1 MIGETVLHYKIL
13 EKLGEGGMGEVF
25 KAQDTKLDR
34 FVALKFLPADLTS
47 SEDDKAR
54 FIQEAKAAS
63 AMNHPNVCTIYD
75 IQEFENHLFIVM
87 EFVDGKTLKDK
98 RDSLSEKQIL
108 EIGIQ
113 VAEGLAAAHERGIV
127 HRDIKPENIMVRKDG
142 ISQIMDF
149 GLAKLHSSSE
159 GSRLTKAGTTM
170 GTMGYMSPEQIQGLD
185 VDHRSD
191 IFSLGVVLYEMFAGE
206 SPFRGMHETAIMYE
220 VVNVEAPPI
229 STVKEGIDPQL
240 DEIILECLEKEK
252 DERCQSAKELAK
264 DLRKIKKST
273 GHRKSRVY
281 KVSNAQS
288 QTGSASH
295 PKSSGAIT
303 IQAFNKTIE
312 LNKVISSVYFLW
324 PLIGILLLA
333 VIYLLVVKGPSKQ
346 NSITSVTTIESP
358 PDIIFSGGIVP
369 QANFEI
375 SHDGKTIVFIG
386 ADSAG
391 SNELWIRHL
400 NSEFAKPL
408 KGTDNAFYPFWS
420 YDDKSIGYF
429 VPGKLMK
436 IDLNTGLST
445 EISQAKNGRGGNW
458 NQNNEI
464 VFAPDGVGGLYLVS
478 SKGGAAKEII
488 KADPSHPNE
497 SLRFPFFLP
506 DGKHFLYSIEKDY
519 IGATPGD
526 VVKIGSI
533 DSRIDKVILSA
544 STNAQYAGGYI
555 FFTRQSA
562 LLYQKFDL
570 SDYELQGDINFI
582 ARNINYDITKIKASF
597 SVSPEGNLVYQH
609 SSRNNEVFVLMN
621 SKGGQTELPVFPN
634 KMTMGGFSFVA
645 ASLSPDLGKVLYTA
659 QEGQSENT
667 EVWEYDFKT
676 KTKNKITFGGEL
688 TSTPYWSPDG
698 KSIAFKSGRDIY
710 IKNADGSGN
719 MQLVYKCDSA
729 YYKKVDDWSSDGNE
743 LLINDILPNN
753 GTELV
758 IINVKN
764 KSIDRSFTA
773 ETPEFNLVN
782 GKFSKDMKW
791 LLYSTDKSGTAQLYV
806 KSLNK
811 NSAIWQIPTNGG
823 IKGWW
828 INNDKDIIYMTRSG
842 DVYVVSVNQSDNNLV
857 LGSPRFLFSLQSQ
870 KLSQLVDVSKDGTL
884 LLCTRS
890 LGNVKVSP
898 LTYVQNWKGLINEG
912 NK

>member
-1 MIGETVLHYKIL
+1 MIGETILHYKII
-13 EKLGEGGMGEVF
+13 EKLGEGGMGEVY

-34 FVALKFLPADLTS
+34 FVALKFLPSQMTA

-75 IQEFENHLFIVM
+75 IQENNGQLFIVM

-98 RDSLSEKQIL
+98 KDSLSEKQIL

-113 VAEGLAAAHERGIV
+113 AAEGLAAAHEKGIV

-142 ISQIMDF
+142 IAQIMDF
-149 GLAKLHSSSE
+149 GLAKLRETS
-159 GSRLTKAGTTM
+159 GVSRLTKAGTTM
-170 GTMGYMSPEQIQGLD
+170 GTMGYMSPEQVQGLD
-185 VDHRSD
+185 VDHRTD
-191 IFSLGVVLYEMFAGE
+191 IFSLGVVLYELLAGE
-206 SPFRGMHETAIMYE
+206 SPFKGVHETAIMYE
-220 VVNVEAPPI
+220 IVNVDPPPI
-229 STVKEGIDPQL
+229 STIKDGLDPEL
-240 DEIILECLEKEK
+240 DRIILECLEKDK

-264 DLRKIKKST
+264 DLRKVKKST
-273 GHRKSRVY
+273 GQRKSRVY
-281 KVSNAQS
+281 NVMDIQTRKSELSNS
-288 QTGSASH
+288 
-295 PKSSGAIT
+295 KSSGSIA
-303 IQAFNKTIE
+303 IQAFNKTFE
-312 LNKVISSVYFLW
+312 LSKIFGSTYLLW
-324 PLIGILLLA
+324 PFIIILFLS
-333 VIYLLVVKGPSKQ
+333 VIYLLVFNGSSKQ
-346 NSITSVTTIESP
+346 NTITSVTSIESP
-358 PDIIFSGGIVP
+358 LGIRFSGGIVP
-369 QANFEI
+369 QANFNI

-386 ADSAG
+386 SDSAG

-464 VFAPDGVGGLYLVS
+464 VYAPDGVGGLYLVS

-488 KADPSHPNE
+488 KANPSHPNE

-506 DGKHFLYSIEKDY
+506 DEKHFLYSIEKDY

-533 DSRIDKVILSA
+533 DSKIDKVILSA

-562 LLYQKFDL
+562 LLYQKFDP
-570 SDYELQGDINFI
+570 SDYELQGDVNFI

-597 SVSPEGNLVYQH
+597 SVSPKGNLVYQH

-621 SKGGQTELPVFPN
+621 LKGSQTELPVYPS

-729 YYKKVDDWSSDGNE
+729 YYKTVDDWSSDGNE

-758 IINVKN
+758 IINIKN
-764 KSIDRSFTA
+764 KSINMSFTA

-791 LLYSTDKSGTAQLYV
+791 LLYATDKSGTAQLYV

-811 NSAIWQIPTNGG
+811 SSAIWQIPTNGG

-828 INNDKDIIYMTRSG
+828 INNDKDILYMTTSG
-842 DVYVVSVNQSDNNLV
+842 DVYVVSVNSSNNNLV
-857 LGSPRFLFSLQSQ
+857 FGSPRFLFSLQSQ

-890 LGNVKVSP
+890 LGNAKVSP
-898 LTYVQNWKGLINEG
+898 LTYVQNWKGLISKGKN
-912 NK
+912 